1 MSGNTFLE
9 HNASARHSRVIT
21 PSDTVL
27 FPEGPCRRIRVGD
40 ISGGTNLTIINLD
53 GSTTLHS
60 NVFAG
65 ETFDVQAKGVA
76 DTGTDVTNIVVYW

>member
-9 HNASARHSRVIT
+9 HNASARHSRVVT

-27 FPEGPCRRIRVGD
+27 FPEGPCRRLRVGNVS
-40 ISGGTNLTIINLD
+40 SGATLVIINLD
-53 GSTTLHS
+53 GSTTEHE

-65 ETFDVQAKGVA
+65 EAFDVQARGVA
-76 DTGTDVTNIVVYW
+76 ATDTDVTNIVAYW